1 MKYYF
6 APLEGISGYIYRNAY
21 EKFFP
26 NNIDKYFTPFIVP
39 NQSKSL
45 KTKEFRDVLPENNNG
60 LNIIPQILTN
70 NSEGFIATC
79 KKLKQL
85 GYDEVNLNLGCPSG
99 TVVSKFRGSGFLGK
113 REELDNFLDEIFKI
127 QDMKISIKTRLGVDS
142 ADEFYEIMKIYDKYP
157 MEELIIHPRTR
168 QDFYGNKPN
177 MEMFKDALKSSKN
190 TICYNGDIFSVKDYE
205 KFIEECPS
213 VDRIMIGR
221 GSLANPGLINEIKGK
236 GVVDKNILKE
246 FHDEVCMGYKEI
258 LSGDINVLFRMKE
271 LWSYMIGM
279 FEDSEKVAKKIKK
292 ERMLSEYNVIISKLF
307 AEYNIDETK
316 NRGFNRN

>member
-142 ADEFYEIMKIYDKYP
+142 ADEFYEIMKIYEKYP
-157 MEELIIHPRTR
+157 MEELIINPRTR

-292 ERMLSEYNVIISKLF
+292 ERMLSEYNVIISRLF

>member
-271 LWSYMIGM
+271 LWSYMISM

-292 ERMLSEYNVIISKLF
+292 ERMLSEYNVIISRLF

>member
-45 KTKEFRDVLPENNNG
+45 KTKELRDVLPENNNG
-60 LNIIPQILTN
+60 LNIVPQILTN
-70 NSEGFIATC
+70 DSKGFIETC

-99 TVVSKFRGSGFLGK
+99 TVVSKFRGSGFLAK
-113 REELDNFLDEIFKI
+113 REELDNFLGEIFKI
-127 QDMKISIKTRLGVDS
+127 RDMKISIKTRLGVDS

-292 ERMLSEYNVIISKLF
+292 ERMLSEYNVIISRLF
-307 AEYNIDETK
+307 AEYNIDKTE

>member
-127 QDMKISIKTRLGVDS
+127 QDMKISVKTRLGVDS

-236 GVVDKNILKE
+236 GVMDKNILKE

-292 ERMLSEYNVIISKLF
+292 ERMLSEYNVIISRLF

>member
-26 NNIDKYFTPFIVP
+26 NNIDKYFTPFILP

-292 ERMLSEYNVIISKLF
+292 ERMLSEYNVIISRLF

>member
-45 KTKEFRDVLPENNNG
+45 KTKELRDVLPENNNG
-60 LNIIPQILTN
+60 LNIVPQILTN
-70 NSEGFIATC
+70 DSKGFIETC

-99 TVVSKFRGSGFLGK
+99 TVVSKFRGSGFLAK
-113 REELDNFLDEIFKI
+113 REELDNFLGEIFKI
-127 QDMKISIKTRLGVDS
+127 RDMKISIKTRLGVDS
-142 ADEFYEIMKIYDKYP
+142 ADEFYKIMKIYDKYP

-292 ERMLSEYNVIISKLF
+292 ERMLSEYNVIISRLF
-307 AEYNIDETK
+307 AEYNIDETE

>member
-21 EKFFP
+21 EKFFT

-292 ERMLSEYNVIISKLF
+292 ERMLSEYNVIISRLF

>member
-99 TVVSKFRGSGFLGK
+99 TVVSKFRGSGFLAK

-168 QDFYGNKPN
+168 KDFYGNKPN

-292 ERMLSEYNVIISKLF
+292 ERMLSEYNVIISRLF

>member
-236 GVVDKNILKE
+236 GIVDKNILKE

-292 ERMLSEYNVIISKLF
+292 ERMLSEYNVIISRLF

>member
-79 KKLKQL
+79 KKLKKL

-292 ERMLSEYNVIISKLF
+292 ERMLSEYNVIISRLF

>member
-6 APLEGISGYIYRNAY
+6 APLEGISGYIYRNVY

-45 KTKEFRDVLPENNNG
+45 KTKELRDVLPENNNG
-60 LNIIPQILTN
+60 LNIVPQILTN
-70 NSEGFIATC
+70 DSKGFIETC

-99 TVVSKFRGSGFLGK
+99 TVVSKFRGSGFLAK
-113 REELDNFLDEIFKI
+113 REELDNFLGEIFKI
-127 QDMKISIKTRLGVDS
+127 RDMKISIKTRLGVDS

-292 ERMLSEYNVIISKLF
+292 ERMLSEYNVIISRLF
-307 AEYNIDETK
+307 AEYNIDKTE

>member
-39 NQSKSL
+39 NKSKSL
-45 KTKEFRDVLPENNNG
+45 KNKEFRDVLPENNNG

-292 ERMLSEYNVIISKLF
+292 ERMLSEYNVIISRLF

>member
-21 EKFFP
+21 EKFFS

-60 LNIIPQILTN
+60 LNIVPQILTN
-70 NSEGFIATC
+70 DSKGFIETC

-99 TVVSKFRGSGFLGK
+99 TVVSKFRGSGFLAK
-113 REELDNFLDEIFKI
+113 REELDNFLGEIFKI
-127 QDMKISIKTRLGVDS
+127 RDMKISIKTRLGVDS
-142 ADEFYEIMKIYDKYP
+142 ADEFYKIMKIYDKYP

-292 ERMLSEYNVIISKLF
+292 ERMLSEYNVIISRLF
-307 AEYNIDETK
+307 AEYNIDKTE

>member
-177 MEMFKDALKSSKN
+177 MEMFKGALKSSKN

-292 ERMLSEYNVIISKLF
+292 ERMLSEYNVIISRLF

>member
-279 FEDSEKVAKKIKK
+279 FEDSEKVVKKIKK
-292 ERMLSEYNVIISKLF
+292 ERMLSEYNVIISRLF

>member
-292 ERMLSEYNVIISKLF
+292 ERMLSEYNVIISRLF
-307 AEYNIDETK
+307 AE
-316 NRGFNRN
+316 

>member
-70 NSEGFIATC
+70 DSKGFIATC

-99 TVVSKFRGSGFLGK
+99 TVVSKFRGSGFLAK

-142 ADEFYEIMKIYDKYP
+142 ADEFYEIMKIYDKDP

-292 ERMLSEYNVIISKLF
+292 ERMLSEYNVIISRLF
-307 AEYNIDETK
+307 AEYNIDETE

>member
-177 MEMFKDALKSSKN
+177 MEMFKDALKNSKN

-292 ERMLSEYNVIISKLF
+292 ERMLSEYNVIISRLF

>member
-70 NSEGFIATC
+70 DSKGFIATC

-99 TVVSKFRGSGFLGK
+99 TVVSKFRGSGFLAK

-271 LWSYMIGM
+271 LWSYMRGM

-292 ERMLSEYNVIISKLF
+292 ERMLSEYNVIISRLF
-307 AEYNIDETK
+307 AEYNIDETE

>member
-6 APLEGISGYIYRNAY
+6 APLEGISGYIYSNAY
-21 EKFFP
+21 EKFFS

-45 KTKEFRDVLPENNNG
+45 KTKELRDVLPENNNG
-60 LNIIPQILTN
+60 LNIVPQILTN
-70 NSEGFIATC
+70 DSKGFIETC

-99 TVVSKFRGSGFLGK
+99 TVVSKFRGSGFLAK
-113 REELDNFLDEIFKI
+113 REELDNFLGEIFKI
-127 QDMKISIKTRLGVDS
+127 RDMKISIKTRLGVDS

-292 ERMLSEYNVIISKLF
+292 ERMLSEYNVIISRLF
-307 AEYNIDETK
+307 AEYNIDKTE

>member
-258 LSGDINVLFRMKE
+258 LSWDINVLFRMKE

-292 ERMLSEYNVIISKLF
+292 ERMLSEYNVIISRLF

>member
-60 LNIIPQILTN
+60 LNIVPQILTN
-70 NSEGFIATC
+70 DSKGFIETC

-99 TVVSKFRGSGFLGK
+99 TVVSKFRGSGFLAK

-142 ADEFYEIMKIYDKYP
+142 ADEFYEIMKIYNKYP

-292 ERMLSEYNVIISKLF
+292 ERMLSEYNVIISRLF
-307 AEYNIDETK
+307 AEYNIDETE

>member
-70 NSEGFIATC
+70 DSKGFIATC

-99 TVVSKFRGSGFLGK
+99 TVVSKFRGSGFLAK

-142 ADEFYEIMKIYDKYP
+142 ADEFYEIMKIYNKYP

-246 FHDEVCMGYKEI
+246 FHDEVCMGYKEM

-292 ERMLSEYNVIISKLF
+292 ERMLNEYNVIISRLF
-307 AEYNIDETK
+307 AEYNIDETE

>member
-127 QDMKISIKTRLGVDS
+127 QDMKISVKTRLGVDS

-292 ERMLSEYNVIISKLF
+292 ERMLSEYNVIISRLF

>member
-142 ADEFYEIMKIYDKYP
+142 ADGFYEIMKIYDKYP

-292 ERMLSEYNVIISKLF
+292 ERMLSEYNVIISRLF

>member
-70 NSEGFIATC
+70 DSKGFIATC

-99 TVVSKFRGSGFLGK
+99 TVVSKFRGSGFLAK

-279 FEDSEKVAKKIKK
+279 FEDSEKVAKKIKI
-292 ERMLSEYNVIISKLF
+292 ERMLSEYNVIISRLF
-307 AEYNIDETK
+307 AEYNIDETE

>member
-127 QDMKISIKTRLGVDS
+127 QDTKISIKTRLGVDS

-292 ERMLSEYNVIISKLF
+292 ERMLSEYNVIISRLF

>member
-99 TVVSKFRGSGFLGK
+99 TVVSKFRGSGFLGR

-292 ERMLSEYNVIISKLF
+292 ERMLSEYNVIISRLF

>member
-21 EKFFP
+21 EKFFT

-279 FEDSEKVAKKIKK
+279 FEDGEKVAKKIKK
-292 ERMLSEYNVIISKLF
+292 ERMLSEYNVIISRLF

>member
-21 EKFFP
+21 ENFFP

-292 ERMLSEYNVIISKLF
+292 ERMLSEYNVIISRLF

>member
-99 TVVSKFRGSGFLGK
+99 IVVSKFRGSGFLGK

-127 QDMKISIKTRLGVDS
+127 QDMKISIKTRLGVNS

-292 ERMLSEYNVIISKLF
+292 ERMLSEYNVIISRLF

>member
-157 MEELIIHPRTR
+157 MEELIIHPRTK

-292 ERMLSEYNVIISKLF
+292 ERMLSEYNVIISRLF

>member
-70 NSEGFIATC
+70 DSKGFIATC

-99 TVVSKFRGSGFLGK
+99 TVVSKFRGSGFLAK

-213 VDRIMIGR
+213 VDRIM
-221 GSLANPGLINEIKGK
+221 KGK

-292 ERMLSEYNVIISKLF
+292 ERMLSEYNVIISRLF
-307 AEYNIDETK
+307 AEYNIDETE

>member
-271 LWSYMIGM
+271 LCSYMIGM

-292 ERMLSEYNVIISKLF
+292 ERMLSEYNVIISRLF

>member
-279 FEDSEKVAKKIKK
+279 FEDSEKVSKKIKK
-292 ERMLSEYNVIISKLF
+292 ERMLSEYNVIISRLF

>member
-292 ERMLSEYNVIISKLF
+292 ERMLSEYNVIISRLF
-307 AEYNIDETK
+307 AEYNIDETE

>member
-45 KTKEFRDVLPENNNG
+45 KTKELRDVLPENNNG
-60 LNIIPQILTN
+60 LNIVPQILTN
-70 NSEGFIATC
+70 DSKGFIETC

-99 TVVSKFRGSGFLGK
+99 TVVSKFRGSGFLAK
-113 REELDNFLDEIFKI
+113 REELDNFLGEIFKI
-127 QDMKISIKTRLGVDS
+127 RDMKISIKTRLGVDS

-292 ERMLSEYNVIISKLF
+292 ERMLSEYNVIISRLF
-307 AEYNIDETK
+307 AEYNIDETE

>member
-45 KTKEFRDVLPENNNG
+45 KTKELRDVLSENNNG
-60 LNIIPQILTN
+60 LNIVPQILTN
-70 NSEGFIATC
+70 DSKGFIETC

-99 TVVSKFRGSGFLGK
+99 TVVSKFRGSGFLAK
-113 REELDNFLDEIFKI
+113 REELDNFLGEIFKI
-127 QDMKISIKTRLGVDS
+127 RDMKISIKTRLGVDS
-142 ADEFYEIMKIYDKYP
+142 ADEFYKIMKIYDKYP

-292 ERMLSEYNVIISKLF
+292 ERMLSEYNVIISRLF
-307 AEYNIDETK
+307 AEYNIDETE